1 MVPRN
6 GRQISR
12 SNIKSKSFRKN
23 HDGNDVDDEV
33 IHYIDYI
40 FNRAQKTPYYTKMNK
55 YQEFFSYI
63 IFAIWFIA
71 KVLQGFW
78 PDSINASNKLEISH
92 VYYIVF

>member
-55 YQEFFSYI
+55 YQEFF
-63 IFAIWFIA
+63 F
-71 KVLQGFW
+71 L
-78 PDSINASNKLEISH
+78 
-92 VYYIVF
+92 YYICDMVYSEGLAGSIVV